1 MLLALAAA
9 PGLSMARPKASRH
22 AVRKGSHAKYVS
34 GQLSVAGY
42 TVVAVGYNGKV
53 ALSRAQRFRI
63 AAPDS
68 KITLQLLSNSGK
80 YSGPVVLGGGSTRV
94 ITGIKAGVNVGMID
108 VVASKGYAH
117 LARKLAHADL
127 DNARWAYA
135 THGVPIGNGLNLGL
149 VASRGKG
156 GGSRAGQDEAR
167 VGIPNEF
174 DIAVPGTHVLRAL
187 APLSFAKLASVA
199 IASRS
204 AYASPLARVAAA
216 GEPLPGE
223 GCPPNSPPTACKQP
237 PPSGGQP
244 PPSGGGKPPPG
255 EGCPPNSPPTA
266 CKQPPPSGG
275 QTPPAGSG
283 PTPSASSPWMSQM
296 FLAMNETINDD
307 AAGVSVAEIDSTLQ
321 AKLNLKLL
329 NVPASSSLL
338 ELNCNGLSFCSQ
350 GGTGQAVL
358 EGLPL
363 NGSAMSTVAFPG
375 AALDSADGFGEIVG
389 PAVPSGLLGSDANG
403 GHEFSLNPN
412 ATSSQIGP
420 GDVITEALAEGATT
434 SQIPTTIDFVF
445 NTVPAVSS
453 YRDTAGDA
461 GAVTYPDTSNLGTM
475 TNPLKVAAGP
485 NGDVVMTFTLYRPQR
500 QGVAGAGEP
509 AFMDIG
515 HLGYELDNASAPAS
529 GSATVGSATAPQCP
543 ASSYSNPSSTL
554 TLVSGGTGEHSP
566 PPGDGIMVDSANDQ
580 PASPANTI
588 SFTVDL
594 TQCLAAK
601 GVSSFP
607 VGQAVQF
614 DLSANSQSSS
624 DHANQ
629 TFAVERVR

>member
-1 MLLALAAA
+1 VLRRITPIRPIVALLASALLALAVA
-9 PGLSMARPKASRH
+9 PGPSAATSRASARH
-22 AVRKGSHAKYVS
+22 KGSTAKYVS
-34 GQLSVAGY
+34 GRLNVAGY
-42 TVVAVGYNGKV
+42 TVLVVGYNGKI
-53 ALSRAQRFRI
+53 ALSRAKSFRV

-68 KITLQLLSNSGK
+68 KVTLQLLNARGR
-80 YSGPVVLGGGSTRV
+80 YAGPVVLGGGSTRV
-94 ITGIKAGVNVGMID
+94 ITGMRAGGNVGTID
-108 VVASKGYAH
+108 VVAAKGYAH
-117 LARKLAHADL
+117 LARRLARRVL

-135 THGVPIGNGLNLGL
+135 RHGVPIGNGRNLGL
-149 VASRGKG
+149 TVSRGKG
-156 GGSRAGQDEAR
+156 GGSGAGQDAAR

-187 APLSFAKLASVA
+187 APSSVAKRASVPT
-199 IASRS
+199 ASRS
-204 AYASPLARVAAA
+204 AHVPPLARIASGGA
-216 GEPLPGE
+216 GAPGKPE
-223 GCPPNSPPTACKQP
+223 GPPPQ
-237 PPSGGQP
+237 PPSGPAP
-244 PPSGGGKPPPG
+244 PEGPAPPGGAPPPG
-255 EGCPPNSPPTA
+255 GSP
-266 CKQPPPSGG
+266 
-275 QTPPAGSG
+275 PPAGG
-283 PTPSASSPWMSQM
+283 QGAPQPSASSPWMSQM

-329 NVPASSSLL
+329 NVQANSGLL

-358 EGLPL
+358 EGLPQ
-363 NGSAMSTVAFPG
+363 NGPAMGTVPFP
-375 AALDSADGFGEIVG
+375 AASLDSASGFGEIVG
-389 PAVPSGLLGSDANG
+389 PAVPSGLLGADANG

-412 ATSSQIGP
+412 ATSSQIGS
-420 GDVITEALAEGATT
+420 GDVIGEVLTEGGAT

-445 NTVPAVSS
+445 NTVPAIAS
-453 YRDTAGDA
+453 YSDSAGDS
-461 GAVTYPDTSNLGTM
+461 GTVTYPDTSNLGTQS
-475 TNPLKVAAGP
+475 NPLKVAAGP

-515 HLGYELDNASAPAS
+515 HLGYELDNASAPAP
-529 GSATVGSATAPQCP
+529 GSTIVGSATGPQCP

-554 TLVSGGTGEHSP
+554 ALVSGGTGEHSP
-566 PPGDGIMVDSANDQ
+566 PTGDGVLVDSANDQ

-588 SFTVDL
+588 SFTADL

-601 GVSSFP
+601 GESFP
-607 VGQAVQF
+607 AGGSVQF
-614 DLSANSQSSS
+614 DISANSQSSS